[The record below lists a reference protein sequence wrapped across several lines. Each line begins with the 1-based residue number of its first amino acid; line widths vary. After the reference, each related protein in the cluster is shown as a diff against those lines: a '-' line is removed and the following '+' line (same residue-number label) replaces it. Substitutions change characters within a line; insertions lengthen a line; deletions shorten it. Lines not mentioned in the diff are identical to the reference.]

1 MPTLQSNIQG
11 EINKLQNTAA
21 YVELFKLDASHF
33 GGTTYYFTN
42 NASTSGGAVVMSGQ
56 AYQPIPIQATGF
68 DVTSSGTLPKPS
80 LVISNVHAT
89 LLSAVLGLG
98 DLVGAYLTR
107 IRTYEKFLDAG
118 ATPNPSAFIG
128 PEKWL
133 IEQMTERTGNSIQ
146 WALTTTIDRMAYKAG
161 RQVLKDLSVKNLYA
175 PGVSRNRTR

>member
-21 YVELFKLDASHF
+21 YVELFKLDASAF
-33 GGTTYYFTN
+33 GGTIYYFTN

-80 LVISNVHAT
+80 LIISNVNAT

-98 DLVGAYLTR
+98 DLVGAKLSR
-107 IRTYEKFLDAG
+107 IRTFDKFLDGG
-118 ATPNPSAFIG
+118 ATPNPSAIIG
-128 PEKWL
+128 PEVWL
-133 IEQMTERTGNSIQ
+133 IEQMTERTASSIQ
-146 WALTTTIDRMAYKAG
+146 WALTTTLDRMAFKAG
-161 RQVLKDLSVKNLYA
+161 RQILKDVSVKNLYA
-175 PGVSRNRTR
+175 PGVARSRTS